1 MYEESQQAN
10 TRLKDDLEK
19 VRHELVS
26 SKKKFEEA
34 LKVKFSMLIR
44 VPIFA
49 LNTQNLSS
57 LKILANII
65 KQKLCLQV
73 ANSGGLTE
81 TEKKEKK
88 ALEKKLCEMEEEL
101 KVSLFLKLEKFPI
114 VKFST
119 PSHETCIQPRSY
131 KIEKN

>member
-34 LKVKFSMLIR
+34 LKVKFSMLII

-49 LNTQNLSS
+49 LILSS

-119 PSHETCIQPRSY
+119 PSHQNTTPIL
-131 KIEKN
+131 

>member
-34 LKVKFSMLIR
+34 LKVKFSMLII

-49 LNTQNLSS
+49 LIHKSS

-119 PSHETCIQPRSY
+119 PSHQNPPICIHSY
-131 KIEKN
+131 NPDLIK